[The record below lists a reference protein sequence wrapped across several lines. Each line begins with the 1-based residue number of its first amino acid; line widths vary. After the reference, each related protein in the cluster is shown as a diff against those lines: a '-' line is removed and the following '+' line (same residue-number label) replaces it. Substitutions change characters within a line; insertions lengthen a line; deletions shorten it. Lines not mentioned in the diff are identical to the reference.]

1 MKSLTNRQLVVVAG
15 GVTVYALGD
24 MIIYNRKKRAQFYEE
39 QKAIHQ
45 NAIHNAK
52 QLIAA
57 GTASEQDIEFIRRE
71 EEHDR
76 HLAEVARKKAEH
88 RGIFQRGKELLFWGL
103 KKDEEDEI
111 RESSTRQSQGVL
123 DEVNRL
129 GDKAGD
135 ISKAINTKQT
145 EVAGTVKEAF
155 AEEKRRQSAGGPLD
169 QLGSKLDDAEQP
181 KSGGWTS
188 WMIRK

>member
-1 MKSLTNRQLVVVAG
+1 LVVVAG

-57 GTASEQDIEFIRRE
+57 GTASEQDIEFIQRE

-88 RGIFQRGKELLFWGL
+88 KGIFQRGKELLFWGL

-111 RESSTRQSQGVL
+111 RESSTMQSEGVL
-123 DEVNRL
+123 SEVSKL
-129 GDKAGD
+129 GDKASGITRAVD
-135 ISKAINTKQT
+135 KKQE
-145 EVAGTVKEAF
+145 EVAGTVKQAF
-155 AEEKRRQSAGGPLD
+155 ADEKRR
-169 QLGSKLDDAEQP
+169 
-181 KSGGWTS
+181 
-188 WMIRK
+188 